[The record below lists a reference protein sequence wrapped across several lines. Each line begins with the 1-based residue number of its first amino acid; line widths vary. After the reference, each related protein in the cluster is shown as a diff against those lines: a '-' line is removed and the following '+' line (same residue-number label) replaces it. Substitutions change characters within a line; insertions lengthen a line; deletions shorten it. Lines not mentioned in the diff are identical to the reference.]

1 MDQVYIRGK
10 SHSVLSD
17 AGEFNVFLES
27 SLDDQFED
35 IRGVFEKEWDKRSA
49 DVTKT
54 FIDKYSMIMR
64 ING

>member
-1 MDQVYIRGK
+1 
-10 SHSVLSD
+10 VLSD